1 MADSVS
7 STSLVRSIKNKAKK
21 IVTDHK
27 HSNLILD
34 LLKHTQSD
42 DDDTVCASCRA
53 TGKVFCH
60 YISTGHLLDT
70 GKSTVAEEDLSKE
83 DQFCAWLKEQFTTAW
98 EILCDHLSN
107 PSEPIAECAMA
118 TLVSLLKAEGKQQS
132 SHGFSTKLI
141 EGILRQL
148 LSSEVDQSG
157 LIDLLPAVFEA
168 WGEDNGEICSLCLA
182 HLKNLLKEAEK
193 SPTDKYLSNVWRV
206 LKKIA
211 SQELKEKSKRQ
222 MTATVCN
229 FLKSQ
234 MTTRLYREILVS
246 ISSIMEKMSN
256 PLMLTDFLTESFN
269 IGGAISLMSLQ
280 GLFLLMTQ
288 YNLDYPDFYT
298 KLYSMFEPQ
307 VFSARYKARF
317 FMLADTFLTSTHLPS
332 YLVAAFAKRLAR
344 LSLHAPTPALYISL
358 PFIMNLISRHPACE
372 VLLHRTEG
380 PSEFDQ
386 DPFLPDEPDPKNS
399 KALESCLW
407 ELQTLEKHIDPN
419 VAEKAKKRR
428 IAETDLSELL
438 ETTVSDNM
446 VSMLPHILT
455 YFMDGRKHFNQKEIN
470 NPKILK

>member
-1 MADSVS
+1 MADTG
-7 STSLVRSIKNKAKK
+7 STSSVVRSIKSKAKK
-21 IVTDHK
+21 VVADHK

-42 DDDTVCASCRA
+42 LDHVVCASCKA

-60 YISTGHLLDT
+60 FLSTGHLLDT
-70 GKSTVAEEDLSKE
+70 GKTTVAEEDLSKE

-98 EILCDHLSN
+98 EILCDHLTN
-107 PSEPIAECAMA
+107 PTGSIAECAMT
-118 TLVSLLKAEGKQQS
+118 TLVSLLEAEGKQS
-132 SHGFSTKLI
+132 SHGFGPRLI

-148 LSSEVDQSG
+148 LTSEVDQSE
-157 LIDLLPAVFEA
+157 LIELFPAVLLA
-168 WGEDNGEICSLCLA
+168 WGEDSSEICSLCLA
-182 HLKNLLKEAEK
+182 HLKNLLKEVET
-193 SPTDKYLSNVWRV
+193 PPGDKYLSNVWRV

-211 SQELKEKSKRQ
+211 SQELKDKSRRQ
-222 MTATVCN
+222 MTAVVCR
-229 FLKSQ
+229 FLKLQ
-234 MTTRLYREILVS
+234 MPTKLYREVLVS
-246 ISSIMEKMSN
+246 ISSIMEKMSS

-280 GLFLLMTQ
+280 GLFILMTQ

-317 FMLADTFLTSTHLPS
+317 FLLADTFLTSTHLPS

-380 PSEFDQ
+380 PYEFEE
-386 DPFLPDEPDPKNS
+386 DPFQPNEPDPKNA
-399 KALESCLW
+399 KALDSCLW
-407 ELQTLEKHIDPN
+407 ELQTLEMHIDPN
-419 VAEKAKKRR
+419 VAEKAKKRK
-428 IAETDLSELL
+428 IVETDLSGLL
-438 ETTVSDNM
+438 ETTVSDIM
-446 VSMLPHILT
+446 ESEA
-455 YFMDGRKHFNQKEIN
+455 K
-470 NPKILK
+470 KIKKDIPVNFERMTELKMPSGFVL